1 MRTSAQNNQFFFNL
15 PIDFVGENIEDKYKL
30 LLEKNFI
37 QYESVIDYLNS
48 TIKEII
54 IPSFQMES
62 SMQNIKRGKE
72 IYWKDARNVF
82 DNFTRELD
90 ITFRAVDSY
99 LNYFMLLDVIKEFN
113 LNTDLQYI
121 PYFQVHILDKDGD
134 ILYTILYKEILLKS
148 ISEVRL
154 SYNLTDFSEKTFTV
168 TFLYN
173 FLDITYNVDD
183 EEPIKNKSLFDL
195 DIKKIDDRKVEKK

>member
-37 QYESVIDYLNS
+37 QYESVIDYINS

>member
-15 PIDFVGENIEDKYKL
+15 PIDFVGEDIEEKYKL

-37 QYESVIDYLNS
+37 QYDSVIDYINS

-62 SMQNIKRGKE
+62 SMQHIKRGKE
-72 IYWKDARNVF
+72 IYWKDAKNVF

>member
-15 PIDFVGENIEDKYKL
+15 PIDFVGENIENKYKL

-37 QYESVIDYLNS
+37 QYESVIDYINS